1 MTRFEDWPNRLNRF
15 VADWLGKKHAWGI
28 SDCSIMCLDW
38 VERATGQK
46 VGEDVAGSYDSAAG
60 ALSFLASNNYED
72 LGDMVTD
79 RLGSNPIDRVFLQRG
94 DIALVDCPAVG
105 EGIGVVTGADI
116 LIIDVKRG
124 GALIPLSRAIAG
136 WRL

>member
-1 MTRFEDWPNRLNRF
+1 MTRFEDWPNQLNRF
-15 VADWLGKKHAWGI
+15 VADWLGKKHVWGA

-38 VERATGQK
+38 VERATGRK

-60 ALSFLASNNYED
+60 ALNFLAENNYED

-79 RLGSNPIDRVFLQRG
+79 RLGSEPIDRAFLQRG
-94 DIALVDCPAVG
+94 DIALVDCPKAR
-105 EGIGVVTGADI
+105 EGIGVVTGSHI
-116 LIIDVKRG
+116 LIVDIKQG
-124 GALIPLSRAIAG
+124 GSLIPLSRAIAG

>member
-1 MTRFEDWPNRLNRF
+1 MTRFEDWPNQLNRF
-15 VADWLGKKHAWGI
+15 VTDWLGKKHVWGA

-46 VGEDVAGSYDSAAG
+46 VGADVAGSYDKASG
-60 ALSFLASNNYED
+60 ALAFLSDKGYED

-79 RLGSNPIDRVFLQRG
+79 RLGSEPIDRAFLQRG
-94 DIALVDCPAVG
+94 DIALVDCPAVR
-105 EGIGVVTGADI
+105 EGIGVVTGSHI
-116 LIIDVKRG
+116 LIVDIKQG
-124 GALIPLSRAIAG
+124 GSLISLSRAIAG